1 MRTNV
6 GRSYKERVKKRTI
19 WLFLILSVLYAGLVG
34 RLVYIQL
41 YNASHYKK
49 WANSIRLRDINVPAS
64 RGTIYDR
71 AGRILAVSI
80 DSTSVYVN
88 RRELKN
94 PAKTL
99 AQVAA
104 VLGEDPIELRKRVNS
119 RNTIVWLSRKI
130 DPRVADRLRRP
141 GLNLPGVGF
150 EKDPKRI
157 YPARTLAAQ
166 ILGFTGFDN
175 RGREGAERVL
185 DGLLRGKDGLIRA
198 ELDARRR
205 IIPETRHI
213 VREPENGKSVFL
225 TIDTTIQH
233 ITEQALTKMARQYHP
248 RNACAIVM
256 DPCTGEILA
265 LANYP
270 TYDPNKPGSVSPEV
284 WRNRAVADLYEPGS
298 TLKVLT
304 VAAGLNEGMA
314 SRTVFA
320 YCSGREKMHGGF
332 VTCPL
337 HYPFNSGHGP
347 VDMYKII
354 QHSCNI
360 GAAHIAMRL
369 GSAKMRSYE
378 KAFGLL
384 DRVEAGF
391 GCEAVG
397 YVEPAKDWHPIR
409 LANMGFGQGIAV
421 TPLQM
426 ACLYSTVA
434 NGGVFMQ
441 PQIVREVRNSDG
453 SLCRSFRP
461 KRLRR
466 VISQRAAR
474 ELTKMLVNCVE
485 DGTGKA
491 AKIEG
496 RTVAGKTG
504 SAQISR
510 TKGRGYEPCAF
521 VASFIGFAPA
531 YKPRLVIA
539 VVVHRPQGSHWG
551 ATVAAPVFREIAE
564 KALWYLKVP
573 ADSPNTP
580 CPKPK
585 RQKEV
590 ESIA

>member
-1 MRTNV
+1 V
-6 GRSYKERVKKRTI
+6 GRSYKERVRKRTI
-19 WLFLILSVLYAGLVG
+19 WLFFILSLLYAGLVG
-34 RLVYIQL
+34 RLVYVQL
-41 YNASHYKK
+41 YNAAHYKK
-49 WANSIRLRDINVPAS
+49 WANSIRLRDISILAS

-71 AGRILAVSI
+71 AGRVLAVSI
-80 DSTSVYVN
+80 DSTSIYVN
-88 RRELKN
+88 RRELEQ
-94 PAKTL
+94 PARTI

-104 VLGEDPIELRKRVNS
+104 ILGEDPTELRRRVDNGH
-119 RNTIVWLSRKI
+119 TIVWLSKKI
-130 DPRVADRLRRP
+130 DPRLADKLRKS
-141 GLNLPGVGF
+141 GLSLPGVGF
-150 EKDPKRI
+150 EREPKRV
-157 YPARTLAAQ
+157 YPTGALAAQ
-166 ILGFTGFDN
+166 ILGFTGFDGS
-175 RGREGAERVL
+175 GREGIERVL
-185 DGLLRGKDGLIRA
+185 DDLLRGKDGLVRA

-205 IIPETRHI
+205 IIPHTRH
-213 VREPENGKSVFL
+213 VLREPEQGKSVFL

-233 ITEQALTKMARQYHP
+233 MTEQALAKMARQYRPNH
-248 RNACAIVM
+248 ACAIVM
-256 DPCTGEILA
+256 DPRTGEILA

-270 TYDPNKPGSVSPEV
+270 TYDPNRPASASPEV

-304 VAAGLNEGMA
+304 VAAGLNEGM
-314 SRTVFA
+314 SPSSVLA
-320 YCSGREKMHGGF
+320 YCTGREKMRGGV

-337 HYPFNSGHGP
+337 HHPFEKGHGA
-347 VDMYKII
+347 VDMYKVI

-369 GSAKMRSYE
+369 GAEKMRSYE
-378 KAFGLL
+378 RAFGLL
-384 DRVEAGF
+384 DRIEAGF
-391 GCEAVG
+391 GCESVG
-397 YVEPAKDWHPIR
+397 YVEPAKNWHPIR

-434 NGGVFMQ
+434 NGGVFVQ
-441 PQIVREVRNSDG
+441 PQILREVRNPDG
-453 SLCRSFRP
+453 SLCRSFQP

-466 VISQRAAR
+466 VISQEAAR
-474 ELTKMLVNCVE
+474 EITKMLVRCVE

-491 AKIEG
+491 ARVEG

-504 SAQISR
+504 SAQIPR
-510 TKGRGYEPCAF
+510 VNGRGYEPGAF

-573 ADSPNTP
+573 VDSPTTP

-585 RQKEV
+585 RQKDS
-590 ESIA
+590 ESIV